1 MEEPTL
7 SGVVWRKSSH
17 SGSSGGE
24 CVEVALLD
32 GVWTLCGTPRT
43 LTVTSFPWS
52 GTCGRRRCR
61 RSSGVSTT
69 S

>member
-1 MEEPTL
+1 MEKPAL

-32 GVWTLCGTPRT
+32 GVNAMRDSKDPEGDVLSLERDVWAAM
-43 LTVTSFPWS
+43 
-52 GTCGRRRCR
+52 
-61 RSSGVSTT
+61 VSQIKRGAYDL
-69 S
+69 

>member
-32 GVWTLCGTPRT
+32 GVNVMRDSKNPEGDVLSLKQDVWAAMVSRIK
-43 LTVTSFPWS
+43 
-52 GTCGRRRCR
+52 R
-61 RSSGVSTT
+61 GVYDL
-69 S
+69 

>member
-1 MEEPTL
+1 M

-32 GVWTLCGTPRT
+32 GVNAMRDSKDRDGDVLY
-43 LTVTSFPWS
+43 L
-52 GTCGRRRCR
+52 GR
-61 RSSGVSTT
+61 GVWEEMMSQIKRGAYDL
-69 S
+69 